1 MGVLIDGV
9 SPEAPVAFGRR
20 MAFRRPTV
28 SGFGMLIEHLLMA
41 AQARCRLAH
50 VSHVIISSAA

>member
-1 MGVLIDGV
+1 MV
-9 SPEAPVAFGRR
+9 SVKHRLRSARR